1 VPDADRATAGIAPVG
16 LRLIV
21 AYKVGKAV
29 LQAAAAVA
37 LSLALRAGFAE
48 KLARAAT
55 IFADHAVHP
64 FAVHLGH
71 WLSAA
76 STPAHLHLVAW
87 LLGGDALVSAGE
99 GWVLRRGYRWG
110 RWLVVLATS
119 SLLPL
124 ELYEI
129 ASLPRVGRVLVFL
142 INLAMVVYL
151 AASEK
156 RHPPPQP
163 ASPV

>member
-1 VPDADRATAGIAPVG
+1 MPAADRPMGGNSPVG

-21 AYKVGKAV
+21 SYKFGKAV
-29 LQAAAAVA
+29 LQATAAVA
-37 LSLALRAGFAE
+37 LWLALRSGFAE

-76 STPAHLHLVAW
+76 STPPHLHLVAL

-110 RWLVVLATS
+110 RWLVVLATA

-129 ASLPRVGRVLVFL
+129 ASRPRLGRVLVFL
-142 INLAMVVYL
+142 INLAIVVYL
-151 AASEK
+151 AANEK
-156 RHPPPQP
+156 RTPRVPD
-163 ASPV
+163 